1 MPVRGTHRQGETFVA
16 GGGHRGRAPDEGLV
30 LFRVQ
35 GRAHGA
41 APWEDESV
49 LSGAIWPYVAFTAL
63 VLVILAFDLGVI
75 NRKAHVVRVREAG
88 MFAGLTVAL
97 ASIFAGA
104 IWLGY
109 LPVEGIGGQKDALEF
124 LTGYLIELALSVDNI
139 FVFVL
144 IFAYFKVPPQY
155 QHRVLF
161 WGVLGALVMRGVM
174 IAAGALLITRFH
186 WIIYVFGAFL
196 VYTGI
201 KMATQDEMDIE
212 PESNPALK
220 LIRRFFPVTPNYE
233 GQHFFVK
240 QTIGGKLRN
249 AATPLFVVLVMVET
263 TDLIFAVD
271 SIPAIFA
278 VTRDPFLVYT
288 SNVFAILCLRSLYFL
303 LAGVI
308 DKFHYLKLG
317 LSIVLGFIGVKM
329 LASGVYHVPIGLSLG
344 IVAGVLVGSV
354 VLSLIF
360 PKQLEEHDE
369 VSHDPLN
376 PADDPVRPI
385 LPPDEKPLREKRA

>member
-1 MPVRGTHRQGETFVA
+1 MDT
-16 GGGHRGRAPDEGLV
+16 
-30 LFRVQ
+30 
-35 GRAHGA
+35 
-41 APWEDESV
+41 V
-49 LSGAIWPYVAFTAL
+49 LSGNFWPYVAFTAL
-63 VLVILAFDLGVI
+63 VLVILAIDLGVI
-75 NRKAHVVRVREAG
+75 NRKAHVVKVREAG
-88 MFAGLTVAL
+88 LFAALTVAL
-97 ASIFAGA
+97 ASAFAGA
-104 IWLGY
+104 MWMGY
-109 LPVEGIGGQKDALEF
+109 LPVEGVGGQKDALEF

-161 WGVLGALVMRGVM
+161 WGVLGALVMRGIM
-174 IAAGALLITRFH
+174 IAAGALLIERFH

-220 LIRRFFPVTPNYE
+220 LIRRFFPVTSTYRE
-233 GQHFFVK
+233 KHFFVK
-240 QTIGGKLRN
+240 ENIGGKLRT

-317 LSIVLGFIGVKM
+317 LSVVLVFIGAKM
-329 LASGVYHVPIGLSLG
+329 LASGYFHVPTVVSLLV
-344 IVAGVLVGSV
+344 VAGVLAASV
-354 VLSLIF
+354 VLSLMF
-360 PKQLEEHDE
+360 PRELETHDE
-369 VSHDPLN
+369 VTHDPLD
-376 PADDPVRPI
+376 PGDDPVRPV
-385 LPPDEKPLREKRA
+385 LPPEQEPVRERRA

>member
-1 MPVRGTHRQGETFVA
+1 
-16 GGGHRGRAPDEGLV
+16 
-30 LFRVQ
+30 
-35 GRAHGA
+35 
-41 APWEDESV
+41 
-49 LSGAIWPYVAFTAL
+49 LSGHVWPYAAFTLL

-88 MFAGLTVAL
+88 LFAAFTAAL
-97 ASIFAGA
+97 AMLFAGA
-104 IWLGY
+104 IWLNY
-109 LPVEGIGGQKDALEF
+109 LPVQGVGGQKDALEF
-124 LTGYLIELALSVDNI
+124 LTGYVIELALSVDNI

-174 IAAGALLITRFH
+174 IAAGALLIDRFH

-220 LIRRFFPVTPNYE
+220 LIRRFFPVTPAYH
-233 GQHFFVK
+233 GQHFFVRE
-240 QTIGGKLRN
+240 TIGGKLRK

-317 LSIVLGFIGVKM
+317 LSVVLVFIGAKM
-329 LASGVYHVPIGLSLG
+329 LATAFHYHVPIGLSLG
-344 IVAGVLVGSV
+344 IVAGVLVLSV
-354 VLSLIF
+354 VASLMF
-360 PKQLEEHDE
+360 PRPPED
-369 VSHDPLN
+369 VTHDPLD
-376 PADDPVRPI
+376 PGDDPERPI
-385 LPPDEKPLREKRA
+385 LPPHQERQRERA

>member
-1 MPVRGTHRQGETFVA
+1 MNGTVL
-16 GGGHRGRAPDEGLV
+16 PYV
-30 LFRVQ
+30 LFT
-35 GRAHGA
+35 
-41 APWEDESV
+41 
-49 LSGAIWPYVAFTAL
+49 LL
-63 VLVILAFDLGVI
+63 VLVILAFDLGVL

-88 MFAGLTVAL
+88 IFAAFTAVL
-97 ASIFAGA
+97 AMAFAGA
-104 IWLGY
+104 IWMNY
-109 LPVEGIGGQKDALEF
+109 LPLHNVGGQKDALEF
-124 LTGYLIELALSVDNI
+124 LTGYVIELALSVDNI

-174 IAAGALLITRFH
+174 IAAGALLIDRFH
-186 WIIYVFGAFL
+186 WVIYVFGAFL

-201 KMATQDEMDIE
+201 KMATQDELDIE

-220 LIRRFFPVTPNYE
+220 LIRRFFPVTPGYH

-240 QTIGGKLRN
+240 ETIAGKLRN

-317 LSIVLGFIGVKM
+317 LSVVLGFIGVKM
-329 LASGVYHVPIGLSLG
+329 LVSGVYHVPIGLSLAV
-344 IVAGVLVGSV
+344 VAGVLILSVVGS
-354 VLSLIF
+354 LMF
-360 PKQLEEHDE
+360 PKAAEEQAP
-369 VSHDPLN
+369 VSHDPLDES
-376 PADDPVRPI
+376 DDPVRPI
-385 LPPDEKPLREKRA
+385 VPPDEREKRVG

>member
-1 MPVRGTHRQGETFVA
+1 
-16 GGGHRGRAPDEGLV
+16 V
-30 LFRVQ
+30 L
-35 GRAHGA
+35 
-41 APWEDESV
+41 
-49 LSGAIWPYVAFTAL
+49 PYVAFTAL
-63 VLVILAFDLGVI
+63 VLVILAVDLGVI
-75 NRKAHVVRVREAG
+75 NRKAHVVKVREAG
-88 MFAGLTVAL
+88 LFAGLTVVLAAL
-97 ASIFAGA
+97 FAGA
-104 IWLGY
+104 IWLRY
-109 LPVEGIGGQKDALEF
+109 LPVEGVGGHQDALAF

-174 IAAGALLITRFH
+174 IAAGALLIERFH

-220 LIRRFFPVTPNYE
+220 LIRRFFPVSSDYRE
-233 GQHFFVK
+233 KHFFVK
-240 QTIGGKLRN
+240 ETVGGKLRTV
-249 AATPLFVVLVMVET
+249 ATPLFVVLVMVET

-278 VTRDPFLVYT
+278 ITRDPFLVYT

-317 LSIVLGFIGVKM
+317 LSIVLVFIGVKM
-329 LASGVYHVPIGLSLG
+329 LASGYFHVPTAISLL
-344 IVAGVLVGSV
+344 IVAGVLIGSV
-354 VLSLIF
+354 VLSLKF
-360 PKQLEEHDE
+360 PKELEEHDA
-369 VSHDPLN
+369 VTHDPLD
-376 PADDPVRPI
+376 PGDDPVRPI
-385 LPPDEKPLREKRA
+385 LPPEDDPVREKRA